1 MATLE
6 SLTEINSMIEC
17 AWECTR
23 QSRWK
28 DSTQRYLANLLLNSV
43 RLRDEVRSGTYR
55 VKPTKDFYL
64 NERGHIRFIEAPD
77 ISDRHVQK
85 GLMKQVLTPSL
96 TPHLIY
102 DNYASLKGRGT
113 SFARK
118 RFEVQ
123 LHQYIRKY
131 GTDGYL
137 LLMDYSKY
145 FENVLHEILKQLIA
159 PHIACEPEDVVSL
172 IHHMIDTASHSD
184 RGLNLGSEC
193 PQIFAVF
200 YPNPIDHFVKVV
212 KGVKFYGRYMDDSF
226 AIARTKQ
233 ELEQL
238 QEEIARQLARLGLML
253 NLKKTQIVKLT
264 HGFTWL
270 QIKYKISR
278 TGHVTKSMTRSKIVR
293 ERRRLKALHRL
304 YQQGLLTE
312 DDVWQCYQSWRGSQ
326 IKDHNACKRTIA
338 RMDAL
343 YDSLFPP
350 HQERQKPLRSAVV
363 RSINRSAAPEE
374 LYYCLTV
381 NL

>member
-6 SLTEINSMIEC
+6 SLTDINSMIEC

-43 RLRDEVRSGTYR
+43 KLHDEVCSGSYS

-77 ISDRHVQK
+77 IRDRHVQK

-118 RFEVQ
+118 RFEIQ
-123 LHQYIRKY
+123 LHRYIRRY
-131 GTDGYL
+131 GTEGYIM
-137 LLMDYSKY
+137 LMDYSKY
-145 FENVLHEILKQLIA
+145 FEHVVHEVLKRLIA
-159 PHIACEPEDVVSL
+159 PHIDSEPEDVVRL
-172 IHHMIDTASHSD
+172 IHHMIDTASHSEC
-184 RGLNLGSEC
+184 GLNLGSEC

-226 AIARTKQ
+226 IIAKTKR

-238 QEEIARQLARLGLML
+238 QEEIGGQLALLGLAL
-253 NLKKTQIVKLT
+253 NPKKTQIVKLT

-270 QIKYKISR
+270 QIKYKISK
-278 TGHVTKSMTRSKIVR
+278 TGRITKCMSRLKIVR

-304 YQQGLLTE
+304 YLQGLLTE
-312 DDVWQCYQSWRGSQ
+312 NDVWQCYQSWRGSQ
-326 IKDHNACKRTIA
+326 VKDHNACQRTIA
-338 RMDAL
+338 RMDAV
-343 YDSLFPP
+343 YASLFPP
-350 HQERQKPLRSAVV
+350 HQERQRPQRSAVV
-363 RSINRSAAPEE
+363 RSINRSATAEE
-374 LYYCLTV
+374 IYYCLTA
-381 NL
+381 